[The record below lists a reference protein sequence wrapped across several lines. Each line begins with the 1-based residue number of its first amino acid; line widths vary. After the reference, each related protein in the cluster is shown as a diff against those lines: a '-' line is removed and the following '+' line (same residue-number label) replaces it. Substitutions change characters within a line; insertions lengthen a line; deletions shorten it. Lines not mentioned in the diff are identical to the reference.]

1 MQIYEEN
8 KFIKDCMSLTDWPT
22 EIPTYRTSLSGLEN
36 NYNIWLS
43 GKKVIEI
50 SKKFVFYINP
60 ILYLWYCKCLLANP
74 IYAIF
79 DSLICWIESASPLWE
94 LPGLNSYSWL
104 DKRGSIHPFQTITKW
119 ANRTVL
125 LRTDRFWITIS
136 LWLKMLLKMVI
147 RTYSIQ
153 DEKLQNWGQTYR
165 PTKHRN
171 DRQKQGS
178 RFDQRASTNRFIT
191 QRIYRL

>member
-1 MQIYEEN
+1 MIRQIFITLLATSHFYMVKFKLIKRLKLRKKSLDLY

-50 SKKFVFYINP
+50 SKKFLFYINP
-60 ILYLWYCKCLLANP
+60 MLYLWYCKCLLANP

-136 LWLKMLLKMVI
+136 L
-147 RTYSIQ
+147 
-153 DEKLQNWGQTYR
+153 
-165 PTKHRN
+165 
-171 DRQKQGS
+171 
-178 RFDQRASTNRFIT
+178 
-191 QRIYRL
+191 